1 MGTGVVELVEAIERH
16 LVWIEGQGILE
27 ERRRARFAARTREV
41 VDRAMHRYVWNDT
54 RSESL
59 LRERLDEVVTGRLSP
74 YELADEIMTGLKDGA
89 RV

>member
-1 MGTGVVELVEAIERH
+1 MESRGVLA
-16 LVWIEGQGILE
+16 
-27 ERRRARFAARTREV
+27 ERRRSRFAARTREV
-41 VDRAMHRYVWNDT
+41 VDRAMHRYVWNET